1 MAVKRI
7 SSDIDVVTA
16 ARQRIKNVF
25 SNGVPVYLSFSGG
38 KDSIVLADLTYKLIQ
53 AGEINPSQ
61 LTVLFVDEEAIFDSI
76 EATTKAWRK
85 KFLLAGA
92 KFQWWC
98 IEVKHFSCLNELSS
112 DKTFVCWDRR
122 KRDVWVRQPPPFAI
136 RNHPQLRP
144 RIDNYQSFLPRV
156 TMDGIMITGVRA
168 AESIQRL
175 QYMAALNMG
184 AKGITGTNTIYPI
197 YDWKTADVWLYLRDQ
212 RIEVPEVYLQMY
224 QVGVNRNQLRVS
236 QFFSVDTVPVL
247 VHLGEYDPSLM
258 ERVLRREPNA
268 YLAMLYWD
276 SEMFHRTTRKRREL
290 EGEDTKDYRALL
302 KEMLFVRPGD
312 FFNTEHKRKIA
323 KQYHISNTYPH
334 QITSEPQKWQRVEAY
349 GAKTGLPNILHI
361 MDSERPDQ
369 YRGVPYLAQV
379 IEPLLQ
385 LRRYT
390 ESELMAALVQSFFTA
405 WIETETDPSDTPFNE
420 VGAGDIAGVP
430 AEVNADGGPV
440 ANNISDDDNE
450 YEMGPGTVMHLA
462 PGEKVNFG
470 NPNIPTAG
478 FETFVKT
485 LCKLVGAA
493 LELPYDVLIKEFNS
507 SYSASRGA
515 LLEAWEAFKMR
526 RKWFVDDFCQPVYE
540 MFLAEAVALGRINAP
555 GFFTDPLVREAW
567 CGARWIGPVQGSLD
581 PKKEAEAALMLI
593 DNAIKTHEQVSRE
606 MSGGDWEE
614 NVEQLQRENELLTQ
628 AGGNKVTVVSASPK
642 EGDGDED

>member
-1 MAVKRI
+1 MEGKIPEGKPGAGHKVY
-7 SSDIDVVTA
+7 DGVEVD
-16 ARQRIKNVF
+16 
-25 SNGVPVYLSFSGG
+25 SNG
-38 KDSIVLADLTYKLIQ
+38 
-53 AGEINPSQ
+53 
-61 LTVLFVDEEAIFDSI
+61 
-76 EATTKAWRK
+76 
-85 KFLLAGA
+85 
-92 KFQWWC
+92 
-98 IEVKHFSCLNELSS
+98 
-112 DKTFVCWDRR
+112 
-122 KRDVWVRQPPPFAI
+122 
-136 RNHPQLRP
+136 
-144 RIDNYQSFLPRV
+144 RV
-156 TMDGIMITGVRA
+156 VA
-168 AESIQRL
+168 
-175 QYMAALNMG
+175 
-184 AKGITGTNTIYPI
+184 
-197 YDWKTADVWLYLRDQ
+197 
-212 RIEVPEVYLQMY
+212 
-224 QVGVNRNQLRVS
+224 
-236 QFFSVDTVPVL
+236 
-247 VHLGEYDPSLM
+247 
-258 ERVLRREPNA
+258 
-268 YLAMLYWD
+268 
-276 SEMFHRTTRKRREL
+276 
-290 EGEDTKDYRALL
+290 
-302 KEMLFVRPGD
+302 
-312 FFNTEHKRKIA
+312 
-323 KQYHISNTYPH
+323 YHISNTYPH

-430 AEVNADGGPV
+430 AEVNADGGPM

-450 YEMGPGTVMHLA
+450 YEMGPGTVTHLA

-540 MFLAEAVALGRINAP
+540 MFLAEAVALGASTPPASSQIPLCERHGAARAGSAP
-555 GFFTDPLVREAW
+555 CR
-567 CGARWIGPVQGSLD
+567 
-581 PKKEAEAALMLI
+581 AALTPRRRR
-593 DNAIKTHEQVSRE
+593 KPPSC
-606 MSGGDWEE
+606 
-614 NVEQLQRENELLTQ
+614 
-628 AGGNKVTVVSASPK
+628 
-642 EGDGDED
+642 